1 MSRATLAMVV
11 SPIVTGP
18 LFPTWDGALWVGE
31 IDRADVQPRAT
42 ATSSRSTVP
51 RGTGVPGCSS
61 ATTVSPSGS
70 SRPR

>member
-31 IDRADVQPRAT
+31 IDRADVHA
-42 ATSSRSTVP
+42 SSHRDVIALDGAE
-51 RGTGVPGCSS
+51 GTGAPGCSS
-61 ATTVSPSGS
+61 ATTASPWGS
-70 SRPR
+70 SRPT